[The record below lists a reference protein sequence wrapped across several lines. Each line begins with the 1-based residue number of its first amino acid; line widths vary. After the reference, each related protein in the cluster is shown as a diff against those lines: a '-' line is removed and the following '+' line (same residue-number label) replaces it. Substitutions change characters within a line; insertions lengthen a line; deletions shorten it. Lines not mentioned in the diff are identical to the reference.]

1 MLKLSEDEKKVVVE
15 FAKGKIYFE
24 KILRILL
31 KFLRVACK
39 NQVLFIEIIKKTLFF
54 HFFFSGDKE
63 EDDDDHNK
71 TWSSYVYRWTNIS

>member
-31 KFLRVACK
+31 KFLSVACK
-39 NQVLFIEIIKKTLFF
+39 NQVLFIEIIKNSLFF
-54 HFFFSGDKE
+54 SFCFSGDKE
-63 EDDDDHNK
+63 EEDDDHNK